1 MAKETEAQ
9 IDAFMTIA
17 ARESGRPMAELR
29 QEFADLKAGPG
40 RLTADEYVKFAL
52 YDSTRYSPADK
63 QAFLSDLL
71 HWPIVRACC
80 DSNWTAATEDK
91 WLASRILDM
100 VGLPTPRIIAVCDD
114 SQRLY
119 PGTRTIRTEQQF
131 LQFLAER
138 PGEPF
143 FAKPMVSYASKGIL
157 RCEGHGGGMM
167 TFTHIGELPAAEAYR
182 KHLGRQP
189 YILQT
194 IQKNHSFFSG
204 LCRNLA
210 TVRTGAVVYDN
221 EVRLAFS
228 FLKMPGLETIEDRFQ
243 VPGNIACELNPVTGD
258 ILSIACRTAHGYTRH
273 TLHPEHG
280 VPMIGLRLPYWQE
293 VLDAVGTT
301 ARLFAPL
308 RYQTMDI
315 AITDAGPVVIEV
327 NIGGGFAGPQM
338 ALGRGIMNTPLG
350 NFLNACGIN
359 TAKFRFGN

>member
-9 IDAFMTIA
+9 IDDLMAIA
-17 ARESGRPMAELR
+17 ARESGRPVADLR
-29 QEFADLKAGPG
+29 QEFADLRDGPG
-40 RLTADEYVKFAL
+40 RVTADEYVKFAL

-63 QAFLSDLL
+63 RAFLSDQL

-80 DSNWTAATEDK
+80 DSNWTATTEDK
-91 WLASRILDM
+91 WLAGRILAM
-100 VGLPTPRIIAVCDD
+100 AGLPSPPTIAVCDD

-119 PGTRTIRTEQQF
+119 PGTRTIRTEEQF
-131 LQFLAER
+131 LRFLAER

-143 FAKPMVSYASKGIL
+143 FAKPVVSYASKGIL
-157 RCEGHGGGMM
+157 RCEGHVGGMM
-167 TFTHIGELPAAEAYR
+167 TITHRGELPATEVYR
-182 KHLGRQP
+182 KDLGRRP

-194 IQKNHSFFSG
+194 IQKNHSFFNG

-228 FLKMPGLETIEDRFQ
+228 FLKMPGLETIEDRFH
-243 VPGNIACELNPVTGD
+243 VPGNIACELNPVTGE
-258 ILSIACRTAHGYTRH
+258 ILSIACRTAHGCTRH

-293 VLDAVGTT
+293 VLNAVGTT

-315 AITDAGPVVIEV
+315 AITDNGPVVIEV

-338 ALGRGIMNTPLG
+338 ALGRGIMSTPLG
-350 NFLNACGIN
+350 SFLTACGIAP
-359 TAKFRFGN
+359 AKLRVNS